1 MHAEIYLG
9 VNYYFYLDAQFEVR
23 IDLISVGLEQRFST
37 RGDFA
42 PKETFGNI

>member
-23 IDLISVGLEQRFST
+23 VLKAIGIKS
-37 RGDFA
+37 
-42 PKETFGNI
+42 